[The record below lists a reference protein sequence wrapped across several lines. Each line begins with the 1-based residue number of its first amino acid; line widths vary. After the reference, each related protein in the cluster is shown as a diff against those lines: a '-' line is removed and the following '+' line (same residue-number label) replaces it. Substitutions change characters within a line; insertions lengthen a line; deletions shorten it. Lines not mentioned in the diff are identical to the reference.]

1 VEPRVQPAPTVPT
14 AVFDDAKFTVPDG
27 VLDVELRS
35 ETVAVQVEVWPTE
48 MRLGAQT
55 TSVDVLSLT
64 GATTVIAADM
74 PELVL

>member
-1 VEPRVQPAPTVPT
+1 
-14 AVFDDAKFTVPDG
+14 
-27 VLDVELRS
+27 LDVELRS

-64 GATTVIAADM
+64 GATTVIAAEM

>member
-1 VEPRVQPAPTVPT
+1 VEPRVQLAPTVPT
-14 AVFDDAKFTVPDG
+14 AVFDDAKLTVPDG
-27 VLDVELRS
+27 ILDVELRS

-64 GATTVIAADM
+64 GATTVIATEM